1 MFKRTTYNGVLRKE
15 NIGQEVT
22 LTGWV
27 SRRRDHGGVI
37 FIDLRD
43 RTGIAQVV
51 FNPEQNAEAHA
62 AAEDYRSEYV
72 IACKGKVIA
81 RAEGM
86 ENPKLETGDI
96 EIMVEATELLNAS
109 ETPPFMVTEDSDVR
123 ESVRLKYRYIDLR
136 RPDLMKNFMIRHQVY
151 QIVRKYFDE
160 QGFIELE
167 TPFLTKSTPE
177 GARDYLVPSRLNPGE
192 FFALPQSPQIFKQIL
207 MVSGFDRYFQIV
219 KCFRDEDLRQDRQ
232 PEFTQIDLEMSFID
246 EEDIYTVIE
255 GMLAEVFEKVL
266 DKKLELPIPRMTYA
280 EAIDR
285 YGLDA
290 PDIRYDLELKE
301 ITDLVTDVE
310 FKVFRE
316 AASAGR
322 LIKGICVPGGAA
334 ALSRKKLDELIKYV
348 GNYGAGGMVWIK
360 LNPDGWQSP
369 VAKFINDEAQ
379 KNIEERMQAKEGDCL
394 LFVADKPSV
403 TNESLGRLRKHL
415 AAKLDLIPEDTFAFT
430 WVTDFPV
437 FEYSETDKRW
447 SSMHH
452 PFTAPLEEDLPLAE
466 GDDFHKMR
474 ARAYDIVLNGSE
486 IGGGSIRIHSSDV
499 QQQMFKMLGITEE
512 EAQQKFGFLLDALKY
527 GAPPH
532 GGLALGLDRIV
543 MLLTGAESLRDVIA
557 FPKTQTATCMMSG
570 APSVVDP
577 TQLVELSI
585 KTLAKKPP
593 VEESKE

>member
-1 MFKRTTYNGVLRKE
+1 MLKRTTYNGVIRKE
-15 NIGQEVT
+15 DIGKEVT
-22 LTGWV
+22 VTGWV

-43 RTGIAQVV
+43 RTGILQVV
-51 FNPEQNAEAHA
+51 FNPEHNATAHN
-62 AAEDYRSEYV
+62 AAEDFRSEFV

-86 ENPKLETGDI
+86 ENPRLETGDI
-96 EIMVEATELLNAS
+96 ELMVEETELLNVS

-123 ESVRLKYRYIDLR
+123 ESVRLKYRYLDLR
-136 RPDLMKNFMIRHQVY
+136 RPDLMKNFMVRHKVY

-177 GARDYLVPSRLNPGE
+177 GARDFLVPSRLNPGE
-192 FFALPQSPQIFKQIL
+192 FYALPQSPQIFKQIL

-246 EEDIYTVIE
+246 EEDIYPLIE
-255 GMLAEVFEKVL
+255 QMLAEVFEKIL
-266 DKKLELPIPRMTYA
+266 GKKLELPVPRITYA

-285 YGLDA
+285 FGLDA
-290 PDIRYDLELKE
+290 PDIRYGLELNTL
-301 ITDLVTDVE
+301 TDLVGDVE

-316 AASAGR
+316 AADAGR

-334 ALSRKKLDELIKYV
+334 KLSRKDLDELIKFV
-348 GNYGAGGMVWIK
+348 GKFGAGGMVWIK

-369 VAKFINDEAQ
+369 VAKFIHADAQ
-379 KNIEERMQAKEGDCL
+379 RKIEERMQAKQGDCL
-394 LFVADKPSV
+394 LIVADKPSV
-403 TNESLGRLRKHL
+403 TNESLGRLRKQL
-415 AAKLDLIPEDTFAFT
+415 AAQLGMIPQDTYAFT

-452 PFTAPLEEDLPLAE
+452 PFTAPLDEDLPLAE
-466 GDDFHKMR
+466 GDEFYKMR
-474 ARAYDIVLNGSE
+474 AKAYDIVLNGSE
-486 IGGGSIRIHSSDV
+486 IGGGSIRIHRSEV
-499 QQQMFKMLGITEE
+499 QQKMFKMLGISQE
-512 EAQQKFGFLLDALKY
+512 EAELKFGFLLDALKF

-532 GGLALGLDRIV
+532 GGLALGLDRLV

-570 APSVVDP
+570 APSAVDP
-577 TQLVELSI
+577 TQLVELNI
-585 KTLAKKPP
+585 KTLAKKAPV
-593 VEESKE
+593 VEE